1 MNRNDIRPAAIGI
14 ASGVATIAAL
24 VACLEY
30 DPWNVVADRLA
41 RLDLTAAERA
51 ELARA
56 DQAAAERAHQAS
68 QTHKQNQVRQAER
81 DAHDIAGFTPALL
94 STPNL
99 VAAPEELT
107 LVQLADE
114 IAHAEHTLRH
124 TLTSPNAAAEHRRH
138 KAALD
143 CEWHHRDSFD
153 ARVARS
159 RAEWLRHRIATEK
172 VNAARTAPWPQL
184 PTVSPYV

>member
-1 MNRNDIRPAAIGI
+1 MNRNDIRPAVIGI

-24 VACLEY
+24 IACLEY
-30 DPWNVVADRLA
+30 DPLNAMADRLA
-41 RLDLTAAERA
+41 RLNLTAAERA

-56 DQAAAERAHQAS
+56 DQAAAERARQAS

-81 DAHDIAGFTPALL
+81 DAHDIAGFNPALL

-99 VAAPEELT
+99 VDAPAELAFA
-107 LVQLADE
+107 QLAEE
-114 IAHAEHTLRH
+114 IVHTEHALRH
-124 TLTSPNAAAEHRRH
+124 TLTSPNAAAGHRRH

-143 CEWHHRDSFD
+143 CEWGHRDSFD
-153 ARVARS
+153 ARIARS

-172 VNAARTAPWPQL
+172 VTAARTAPWPQL
-184 PTVSPYV
+184 PAVAPYV